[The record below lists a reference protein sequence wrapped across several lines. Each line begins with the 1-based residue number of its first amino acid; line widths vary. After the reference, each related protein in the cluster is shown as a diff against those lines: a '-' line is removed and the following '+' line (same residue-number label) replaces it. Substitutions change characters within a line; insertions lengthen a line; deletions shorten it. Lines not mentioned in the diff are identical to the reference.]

1 MAGERVVLGRKGDS
15 SMVRIRWTEECPDD
29 LNDVETAEG
38 LGARWEDDEL
48 VTYDLPGF
56 TELLGYDIR
65 DEYQIDND

>member
-1 MAGERVVLGRKGDS
+1 MARERVVLGHKGDS
-15 SMVRIRWTEECPDD
+15 SMVRIRWTDECPDD

-38 LGARWEDDEL
+38 LGAKWEGDEL

-56 TELLGYDIR
+56 TQLLEYDAK

>member
-1 MAGERVVLGRKGDS
+1 
-15 SMVRIRWTEECPDD
+15 MVRIQWTSDCPDD

-38 LGARWEDDEL
+38 LGAQWEGDEL

-56 TELLGYDIR
+56 SQLLEYDAK